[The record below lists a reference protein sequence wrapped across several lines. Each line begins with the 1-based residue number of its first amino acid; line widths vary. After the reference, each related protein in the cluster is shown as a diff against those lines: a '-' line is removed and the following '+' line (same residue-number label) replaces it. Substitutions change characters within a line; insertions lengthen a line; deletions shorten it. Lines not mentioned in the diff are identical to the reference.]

1 MNPKESL
8 YYALGEA
15 VYAVAFADRKVQ
27 PEEEQKFN
35 QIIKDELHKENWGFE
50 VSEIIFKILK
60 KDKLSSKDA
69 LENAKKNIEIN
80 GRYLNP
86 ELKEKMISVMQK
98 VAEAFPPVTAEEG
111 KYIMDFIL
119 FLKDIK
125 GDPLFCKN

>member
-15 VYAVAFADRKVQ
+15 VYAVAFADKEIQ
-27 PEEEQKFN
+27 TEEEMKFRK
-35 QIIKDELHKENWGFE
+35 IVEDELHKENWGFE
-50 VSEIIFKILK
+50 VSDVIFKILK
-60 KDKLSSKDA
+60 KDKIPSKDA
-69 LENAKKNIEIN
+69 LEHAMKEIMIH
-80 GRYLNP
+80 GRYMSP

-119 FLKDIK
+119 FVKDIK
-125 GDPLFCKN
+125 GDPLFYK